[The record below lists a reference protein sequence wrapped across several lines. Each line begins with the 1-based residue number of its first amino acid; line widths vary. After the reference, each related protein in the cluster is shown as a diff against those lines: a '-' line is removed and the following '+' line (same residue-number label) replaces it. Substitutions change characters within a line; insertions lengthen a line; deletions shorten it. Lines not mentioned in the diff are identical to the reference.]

1 MLRGARSR
9 RRHLPR
15 TCRATQGHGKA
26 VDWWA
31 LGVLIFEMMA
41 GFPPFYDDDPMAT
54 YKKILKGTLTFPA
67 HFSVTARD
75 LIRKLL
81 QVDLSKRY
89 GCLVGGVADIKSH
102 PFMRCVDFASMRLRQ
117 IEPPIR
123 QGSGRASRRDTL

>member
-1 MLRGARSR
+1 
-9 RRHLPR
+9 
-15 TCRATQGHGKA
+15 
-26 VDWWA
+26 
-31 LGVLIFEMMA
+31 MA

-67 HFSVTARD
+67 HVSVTARD

-102 PFMRCVDFASMRLRQ
+102 PFMRCGDFASMRLRQ

-123 QGSGRASRRDTL
+123 QGSGRASRKARWRRLDASRLRNVLLRVPQARGVPRELHGARLESTSMDC